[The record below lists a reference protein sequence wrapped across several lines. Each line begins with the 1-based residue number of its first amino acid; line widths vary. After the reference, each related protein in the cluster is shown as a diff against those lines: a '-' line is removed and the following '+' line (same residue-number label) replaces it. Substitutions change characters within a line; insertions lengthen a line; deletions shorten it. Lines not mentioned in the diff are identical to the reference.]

1 MAKKAA
7 TGGSKS
13 QSIRDYLAKNPG
25 ASPKQIVADLKEQ
38 GIDVSLGLAN
48 VVKYSAG
55 RKGGRKKVKRGRPA
69 GTRNGTTGLTM
80 EHLLAVKRLA
90 DELGGTDQVRRALEV
105 LEKLS

>member
-13 QSIRDYLAKNPG
+13 QAIRDYLAKNSG

-38 GIDVSLGLAN
+38 GVEVSLGLAN
-48 VVKYSAG
+48 VVKYSSK

-69 GTRNGTTGLTM
+69 GSRTSSSGLTM
-80 EHLLAVKRLA
+80 EHLLAAKQVA
-90 DELGGTDQVRRALEV
+90 DELGGTEQVRRALDV
-105 LEKLS
+105 LDKLS